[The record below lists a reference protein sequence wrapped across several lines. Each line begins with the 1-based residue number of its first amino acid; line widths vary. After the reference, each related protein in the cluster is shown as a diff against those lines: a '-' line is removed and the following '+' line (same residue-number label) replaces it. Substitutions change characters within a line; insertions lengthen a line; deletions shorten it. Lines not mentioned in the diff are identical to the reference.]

1 MDWQP
6 FVFYHKLARLKM
18 RYENITGIFFDVGW
32 TLLGP
37 RYGNWAYNTAKMHEL
52 MHSELFLSIPEERR
66 REVFAHAQR
75 FLESHLL
82 VGTEEE
88 ELAINREFFSI
99 IARGLPELGL
109 TNSDVGEIARDK
121 VYNMENYFYF
131 DDAAPLLS
139 ELRGKYKLG
148 VISDTWPSI
157 WRMLD
162 YGGLTGVFDSFTF
175 SCFVGACKP
184 DRLIYEDALKKLGVP
199 AEKTIFVDDF
209 ERNLDG
215 AAALG
220 INPVLITYKPGAVPS
235 EKYPNIAR
243 ISELIKLL

>member
-1 MDWQP
+1 
-6 FVFYHKLARLKM
+6 M

-121 VYNMENYFYF
+121 VYNMENSFISTTRRRCF
-131 DDAAPLLS
+131 PSCAANTSSASYPTPGRRFGGCS
-139 ELRGKYKLG
+139 TTAGLRGF
-148 VISDTWPSI
+148 
-157 WRMLD
+157 
-162 YGGLTGVFDSFTF
+162 LTASR
-175 SCFVGACKP
+175 S
-184 DRLIYEDALKKLGVP
+184 
-199 AEKTIFVDDF
+199 
-209 ERNLDG
+209 
-215 AAALG
+215 AAL
-220 INPVLITYKPGAVPS
+220 L
-235 EKYPNIAR
+235 AR
-243 ISELIKLL
+243 ASQTGSYTRMRSKSSACLPKKRFLSTILSATSTARRRLV